1 MARTRK
7 VSRQKRRNTWYL
19 VYRPPGSSKQV
30 WEPVGSDEETAELRR
45 LEKVAQI
52 ADLDYVEPSRDA
64 FSKICEEWWT
74 RVALGLYAESTL
86 ADYRSILDCH
96 LIPAFGS
103 AAISKVRYRDIQR
116 FVSEKQRRLS
126 NKRIRNVLN
135 VLSDVFKYAVK
146 AELCRE
152 NPVDKVDRPPVHR
165 QESECLEPD
174 ELWRLF
180 AAVKEV
186 QPYYAPLVITA
197 VMTGMR
203 LGELRSLTWDKVD
216 FTRNEIRV
224 RNSQSRRTVK
234 EPKTGAGW
242 RSIPMSALVRE
253 QLVERHA
260 TKIEGC
266 DLVFPSHRLTPFD
279 PANVRKRVLY
289 EALDKAE
296 LRRVKWHSLR
306 HSAASL
312 MAHSNASEKEV
323 QAILGHSSIQV
334 TKDLYTHLFASAKS
348 DAIDR
353 MDELMRASKPR
364 TVEETRALYAGLLTL
379 PAASQDASDDAA

>member
-1 MARTRK
+1 MIRTRK
-7 VSRQKRRNTWYL
+7 VSKQKRRNTWYL

-30 WEPVGSDEETAELRR
+30 WEPVGSDEDTAELRR
-45 LEKVAQI
+45 LEKIAQI
-52 ADLDYVEPSRDA
+52 ADANYIEPSRDA

-74 RVALGLYAESTL
+74 NVALGLYAESTL
-86 ADYRSILDCH
+86 ADYRSILDHH
-96 LIPAFGS
+96 LIPAFGDE
-103 AAISKVRYRDIQR
+103 AISKVRYREIQR
-116 FVSEKQRRLS
+116 FVSDKQGKLS

-146 AELCRE
+146 AEMCRE
-152 NPVDKVDRPPVHR
+152 NPVGKVDRPPVRR
-165 QESECLEPD
+165 QESDCLEPD

-180 AAVKEV
+180 ETVKEV
-186 QPYYAPLVITA
+186 QPYYAPLVVTA

-224 RNSQSRRTVK
+224 RSSQSRRTVK
-234 EPKTGAGW
+234 DPKTGAGW

-253 QLVERHA
+253 QLVERQA
-260 TKIEGC
+260 TRIEGC

-289 EALDKAE
+289 EALDKAG

-312 MAHSNASEKEV
+312 LAHSNASEKEV

-334 TKDLYTHLFASAKS
+334 TKDLYTHLFANAKS

-353 MDELMRASKPR
+353 MDELMRSSKPEE
-364 TVEETRALYAGLLTL
+364 VEEAKAVYGALLTL
-379 PAASQDASDDAA
+379 PAASEDVSEDAA